1 MGGEG
6 MKITAGRGWK
16 VAGGFTLIEL
26 LVVMGIIGLLVALLL
41 PAVNLAIVAVRSAS
55 TQNIIQGTASGLE
68 AYKADWRM
76 YPPSSNAPARMGV
89 VSGQTPQYGFA
100 CLAYYLLGPTGK
112 GWGKPAANVSP
123 TGGYATATF
132 GPYYEGETATTASIT
147 DAFSPAKNI
156 FYFRFEPTEAAP
168 YNVSDNPTKTA
179 DPPDT
184 GFRSQDHLNLRGFGV
199 QRTDASG
206 RTRYVREDY
215 LLISPGP
222 DRLYGYVKENAST
235 QKMEAVLTPPPSAGA
250 YCDDITNFK

>member
-1 MGGEG
+1 

-26 LVVMGIIGLLVALLL
+26 LVVMGIIGLLVALLM

-55 TQNIIQGTASGLE
+55 TQNVIQGLASGLE

-76 YPPSSNAPARMGV
+76 YPPSSNAPTRMGV
-89 VSGQTPQYGFA
+89 VSGKTPQYGYQ

-112 GWGKPAANVSP
+112 GWGKPAANASP

-168 YNVSDNPTKTA
+168 YNVSDNGTA
-179 DPPDT
+179 DATDPPDT
-184 GFRSQDHLNLRGFGV
+184 NFRSQAHLDLVGFGV
-199 QRTDASG
+199 KRTDASG

-222 DRLYGYVKENAST
+222 DRLYGYVKENTTT

>member
-1 MGGEG
+1 

-76 YPPSSNAPARMGV
+76 YPPSSNIISRMGV
-89 VSGQTPQYGFA
+89 VSGKTPQYGYQ
-100 CLAYYLLGPTGK
+100 CLAYYLLGPTGM
-112 GWGKPAANVSP
+112 GWGKPAGKVSP
-123 TGGYATATF
+123 TGGDATATF
-132 GPYYEGETATTASIT
+132 GPYYEGETATTGSIT
-147 DAFSPAKNI
+147 DAFSPAKYI
-156 FYFRFEPTEAAP
+156 FYFRFEPTETAP
-168 YNVSDNPTKTA
+168 YIVSDNGTDIT

-184 GFRSQDHLNLRGFGV
+184 GFRSQAHLDLVGFGV
-199 QRTDASG
+199 KRTDASG

-222 DRLYGYVKENAST
+222 DRLYGYVKENAT
-235 QKMEAVLTPPPSAGA
+235 TKKMEAVVIPPPSAGA